1 MLARIRTVS
10 REAQHLHDTSADAYL
25 FDPSTGPQDVKP
37 TVRANR
43 ERCLSVVRS
52 TR

>member
-1 MLARIRTVS
+1 MLSRIRTVS
-10 REAQHLHDTSADAYL
+10 RQVGHLHDTSADAYL
-25 FDPSTGPQDVKP
+25 FDPSTGPQDRTP
-37 TVRANR
+37 TVRPNP